1 MNWMPIVG
9 IVPGPVEFGVV
20 GGVAW
25 LVVAAVALVPAML
38 VANGLYEIGIREGL
52 NALIDLAAPK
62 SAERRVA

>member
-1 MNWMPIVG
+1 MNWIPIAG
-9 IVPGPVEFGVV
+9 IVPVPVEFGVV

-25 LVVAAVALVPAML
+25 LIVAAVALVPVML

-62 SAERRVA
+62 AAERRVA